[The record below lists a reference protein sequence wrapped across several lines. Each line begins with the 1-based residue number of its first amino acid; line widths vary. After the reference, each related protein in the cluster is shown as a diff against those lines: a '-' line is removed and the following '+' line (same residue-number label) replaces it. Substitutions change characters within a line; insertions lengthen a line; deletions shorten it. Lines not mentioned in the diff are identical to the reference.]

1 MSRLGVLHPRTGLR
15 RADSRRP
22 GRRLCFAPHGART
35 GDETAAFCF
44 MPEFGGFEPRHT
56 SSPKDPMHSADF
68 SARMI
73 ERPAPVRHR
82 KAAA

>member
-1 MSRLGVLHPRTGLR
+1 MNRLGVTPLRTGLR
-15 RADSRRP
+15 RGDIRRP
-22 GRRLCFAPHGART
+22 DRRRCFAPYGVRT
-35 GDETAAFCF
+35 GDESVIFCF
-44 MPEFGGFEPRHT
+44 MPAFGGFQPRHT

-73 ERPAPVRHR
+73 ERLARRHV